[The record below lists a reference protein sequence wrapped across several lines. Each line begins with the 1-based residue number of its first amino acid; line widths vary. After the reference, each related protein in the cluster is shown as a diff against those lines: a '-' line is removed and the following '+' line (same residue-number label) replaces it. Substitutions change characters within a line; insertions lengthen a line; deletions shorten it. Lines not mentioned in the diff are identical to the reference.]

1 MQSIESHNFVNLR
14 IYLLQPRLN
23 KYLVKSLYGIL
34 LMIPQGKAYQAL
46 YKRLSHM
53 NMIYKLDYYNENIS
67 VEDQINL
74 NKEEIEFYMKIFE
87 RTHLKKR
94 LKYNDNNESEIDDDE
109 EGIDSNLFETINEN
123 DNEN

>member
-1 MQSIESHNFVNLR
+1 
-14 IYLLQPRLN
+14 
-23 KYLVKSLYGIL
+23 
-34 LMIPQGKAYQAL
+34 MIPQGKAYQAL